1 VFLSPLTVLP
11 ALRIPAKPRVGDFG
25 AGQGHYAFA
34 LAERVGRGGTIYA
47 LDAFEPNLDALKRG
61 GGAYGSRFYALRSDL
76 NRHIPL
82 KTNLL
87 NAGIVANVLHQ
98 LSDKEQFVSELARV
112 MEPEAQV
119 LVVDWL
125 GSFKNMGPPQEAI
138 LAPGEAVRLF
148 EGAGFSAG
156 PMLSAG
162 THHFAFVAT
171 SHLP

>member
-1 VFLSPLTVLP
+1 VLP
-11 ALRIPAKPRVGDFG
+11 ALAIPAKPRIGDFG
-25 AGQGHYAFA
+25 AGQGHYSFA
-34 LAERVGRGGTIYA
+34 LAERLGHGGTIYA
-47 LDAFEPNLDALKRG
+47 FDAFEPNLDALKRG
-61 GGAYGSRFYALRSDL
+61 GSAYGSRFFAVRSDL

-87 NAGIVANVLHQ
+87 NAGIVANLLHQ
-98 LSDKEQFVSELARV
+98 LSDKEQFIAELARV
-112 MEPEAQV
+112 LEPGSEV

-138 LAPGEAVRLF
+138 LAPGEVARLF
-148 EGAGFSAG
+148 ESAGFSAG
-156 PMLSAG
+156 PMLPAG